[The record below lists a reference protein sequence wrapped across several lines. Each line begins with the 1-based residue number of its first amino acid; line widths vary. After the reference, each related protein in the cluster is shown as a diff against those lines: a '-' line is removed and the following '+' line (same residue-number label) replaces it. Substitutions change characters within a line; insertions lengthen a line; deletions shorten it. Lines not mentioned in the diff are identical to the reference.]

1 MSFMKRC
8 ILHNFYSPKNFK
20 ETNPAWIFFFFL
32 FACNTIIA
40 QTKTEQVKNTIV
52 GKAEK
57 SSLTYQLINAPENT
71 FGYDILDHNQLMIHQ
86 PSIPGLPGNKGFA
99 KKAAAE
105 KVARLVIDKIS
116 RNIMPP
122 TITQKEMDS
131 LHIKL

>member
-1 MSFMKRC
+1 MSFMKKC

-20 ETNPAWIFFFFL
+20 ETGPAWIFFYFL
-32 FACNTIIA
+32 FACNTVIA
-40 QTKTEQVKNTIV
+40 QSKTEQVKNTTV
-52 GKAEK
+52 GKAEQ
-57 SSLTYQLINAPENT
+57 SNLRYQVINALENS
-71 FGYDILDHNQLMIHQ
+71 FGYDIFDHNRLMIHQ
-86 PSIPGLPGNKGFA
+86 PSIPGLPGNKGFT

>member
-1 MSFMKRC
+1 MKRC
-8 ILHNFYSPKNFK
+8 ILQNFCFLKNLTK
-20 ETNPAWIFFFFL
+20 TSPAWIFFFFL

>member
-1 MSFMKRC
+1 MKRC
-8 ILHNFYSPKNFK
+8 ILQNFCFLKNLTK
-20 ETNPAWIFFFFL
+20 TSPAWIFFFFL

-40 QTKTEQVKNTIV
+40 QTKTEQVKNTTV

-86 PSIPGLPGNKGFA
+86 PSIPGLAGNKGFA

-116 RNIMPP
+116 HNIMPP

>member
-1 MSFMKRC
+1 MKRC
-8 ILHNFYSPKNFK
+8 ILQNFCFLKNLTK
-20 ETNPAWIFFFFL
+20 TNPAWIFFFFL